1 MSDETPTTT
10 PPAAPSSDAPAT
22 AQAPAPPSTPA
33 TTAEAQT
40 VPYERFAAKVAEVA
54 ELKTIAASVG
64 ELQGQF
70 QALQTEV
77 AKERSA
83 WGEKE
88 TLYKAGIVDPDVGE
102 VVRFQ
107 YERSGSGDF
116 ADFVSKADQDPVL
129 KKLLSH
135 TKPLAATPPENV
147 GARNSPPPRGEFS
160 PESVQNMSVDEIKAN
175 YAKFAGAW
183 GIPTSR
189 FK

>member
-1 MSDETPTTT
+1 MSDETPNT
-10 PPAAPSSDAPAT
+10 PAAAPSSDAPAT

-33 TTAEAQT
+33 TTTEAQT

-107 YERSGSGDF
+107 YERSGSEDF

-129 KKLLSH
+129 KKLLSN

-183 GIPTSR
+183 GIPASR

>member
-1 MSDETPTTT
+1 MSDDTPTTP
-10 PPAAPSSDAPAT
+10 PPAAAASDAPVT
-22 AQAPAPPSTPA
+22 TPAPAPPATP
-33 TTAEAQT
+33 TEAQT

-70 QALQTEV
+70 QALQIEV
-77 AKERSA
+77 EKERST

-107 YERSGSGDF
+107 FERSGSENF

-129 KKLLSH
+129 KKLLSNA
-135 TKPLAATPPENV
+135 KPLAATPPENM

-160 PESVQNMSVDEIKAN
+160 EESVQNMTVDEIKAN

-183 GIPTSR
+183 GMPATR

>member
-1 MSDETPTTT
+1 MPDETPTTPT
-10 PPAAPSSDAPAT
+10 PAAGDAAAPAQ
-22 AQAPAPPSTPA
+22 ASAPAATPS

-77 AKERSA
+77 AKERST

-129 KKLLSH
+129 KKLLSNA
-135 TKPLAATPPENV
+135 KPVGISPSENM

-160 PESVQNMSVDEIKAN
+160 PESVQSMSVDEIKAN

-183 GIPTSR
+183 GIPATR

>member
-1 MSDETPTTT
+1 MSNETPP
-10 PPAAPSSDAPAT
+10 PPASDAPAAT
-22 AQAPAPPSTPA
+22 PTPAPSATPA
-33 TTAEAQT
+33 TTTEAQT

-64 ELQGQF
+64 DLQGQF
-70 QALQTEV
+70 EALQTEV
-77 AKERSA
+77 AKERST
-83 WGEKE
+83 WREKE

-107 YERSGSGDF
+107 YERSGSDDF
-116 ADFVSKADQDPVL
+116 VDFVSKADQDPVL

-135 TKPLAATPPENV
+135 TKPLATTPPENV

-183 GIPTSR
+183 GIPASQ

>member
-1 MSDETPTTT
+1 MSDETPTPKTA
-10 PPAAPSSDAPAT
+10 PAGDAPAT
-22 AQAPAPPSTPA
+22 TQAPAPPPTPTA
-33 TTAEAQT
+33 TTEAQT

-54 ELKTIAASVG
+54 ELKTIVASVG
-64 ELQGQF
+64 DLQTQF
-70 QALQTEV
+70 HALQSEV

-107 YERSGSGDF
+107 YERSGSENF
-116 ADFVSKADQDPVL
+116 ADFVAKADQDPVL
-129 KKLLSH
+129 KKLLSN
-135 TKPLAATPPENV
+135 TKPRGAAPPENV

-160 PESVQNMSVDEIKAN
+160 EESVQNMSVDEIKAN

-183 GIPTSR
+183 GIPVSR